1 MAGLVAITPACGA
14 VTVVGAIAIGLAA
27 GALCALAVGLKYRF
41 SYDDSLDVVG
51 VHLVGGLV
59 GTVMIGLVSSASA
72 PGGVDGLL
80 YGGGISP
87 LVIQTLTALF
97 AMVWSGVAT
106 LILALLIK
114 ATIGWRISEDD
125 EVEGIDYVEHGEAGY
140 DLTARAGGSLTGSR
154 PTTVAAATKK
164 EGALA

>member
-1 MAGLVAITPACGA
+1 MTAADPSPGLTPGFAAPVPAAQSCFRA
-14 VTVVGAIAIGLAA
+14 LLEAMSRPGL
-27 GALCALAVGLKYRF
+27 
-41 SYDDSLDVVG
+41 
-51 VHLVGGLV
+51 
-59 GTVMIGLVSSASA
+59 
-72 PGGVDGLL
+72 
-80 YGGGISP
+80 
-87 LVIQTLTALF
+87 IQTLTALF

-114 ATIGWRISEDD
+114 ATIGWRISDDD